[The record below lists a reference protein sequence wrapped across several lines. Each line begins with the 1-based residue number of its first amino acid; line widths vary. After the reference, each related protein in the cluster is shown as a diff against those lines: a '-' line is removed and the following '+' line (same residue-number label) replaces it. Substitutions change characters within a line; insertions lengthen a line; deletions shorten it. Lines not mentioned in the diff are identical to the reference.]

1 MTIQDFATRYRLHT
15 RLDDD
20 QTTIVPGKYGH
31 IFEYDDNVL
40 GVMIMLQPRLK
51 FPPFGQPQPPI
62 KKPQY
67 WGFQRRAFLHA
78 GFTIT
83 QDGSYEGC
91 ATFDPQ
97 NPSQAKIAIKSA
109 GVKSRRI
116 PSPIE
121 QIRLKNLLVKANAA
135 QKTKKSG

>member
-1 MTIQDFATRYRLHT
+1 MTIQDFAAKYRLHT

-20 QTTIVPGKYGH
+20 QTTIIRGKFGH
-31 IFEYDDNVL
+31 IFDYDDNVL

-51 FPPFGQPQPPI
+51 FPPPGQPQPPI
-62 KKPQY
+62 KKPNY
-67 WGFQRRAFLHA
+67 WGFRRSAFLHA

-97 NPSQAKIAIKSA
+97 NPAQAKIAIKAA
-109 GVKSRRI
+109 GIKSRRI
-116 PSPIE
+116 PSPTE
-121 QIRLKNLLVKANAA
+121 QIRLTNLVAKAREAKKA
-135 QKTKKSG
+135 RKSG